1 MPPPELKIGEPATVV
16 LGDDLGVKHFVYT
29 NARLDF
35 LNIPY
40 LSQIGARVF
49 SSAEAA
55 YYP

>member
-1 MPPPELKIGEPATVV
+1 V

-40 LSQIGARVF
+40 VSQIGARVF